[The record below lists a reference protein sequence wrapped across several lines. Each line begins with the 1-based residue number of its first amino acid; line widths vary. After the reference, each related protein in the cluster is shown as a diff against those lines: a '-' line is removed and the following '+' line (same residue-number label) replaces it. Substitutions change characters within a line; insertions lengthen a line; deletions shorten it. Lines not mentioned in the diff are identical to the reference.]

1 MKAGAARVLI
11 IFFGLISLPGQA
23 ASISVNNLR
32 MWHAPDHTRLVFDI
46 SGPLRH
52 KVFTLKNPDR
62 VVIDIGRASLAKPLP
77 KLKYDGPIVK
87 SVRTGHRS
95 TGELRIVFDLKRKS
109 SPRAFVLKPF
119 QKYGYRLV
127 LDLDHG
133 SASRLTPKTQPITRA
148 KPKAPARAS
157 KPATPSYRSSR
168 RKNLVIAIDAGHG
181 GEDPGAIGRR
191 YRTYEKRVVLN
202 IAKELKKLID
212 KEPGMKAML
221 TRKGDYFVPLPK
233 RALMAQE
240 ARASVFISI
249 HADSLPGKRAR
260 GASVYALSQ
269 RGATSR
275 FAKRLAKQENVSDF
289 IGGVSKSK
297 DPLVHMVLVDMNRTT
312 TIIESLELGRDIIRT
327 LAPVGHLHSR
337 KVEQAGFAVL
347 KSPVIPSVLVETA
360 FISNPAE
367 EKRLRTRKFQRRM
380 ARGIFNGIKR
390 YVKRNGL
397 KSSPSAVPRNA
408 ASIKRKGK
416 QHIVRRGDTLSEI
429 AQRYGVGVSELRLAN
444 NMSSSRLRTG
454 ERLLIP

>member
-1 MKAGAARVLI
+1 
-11 IFFGLISLPGQA
+11 
-23 ASISVNNLR
+23 
-32 MWHAPDHTRLVFDI
+32 
-46 SGPLRH
+46 
-52 KVFTLKNPDR
+52 
-62 VVIDIGRASLAKPLP
+62 
-77 KLKYDGPIVK
+77 
-87 SVRTGHRS
+87 
-95 TGELRIVFDLKRKS
+95 
-109 SPRAFVLKPF
+109 
-119 QKYGYRLV
+119 
-127 LDLDHG
+127 
-133 SASRLTPKTQPITRA
+133 
-148 KPKAPARAS
+148 
-157 KPATPSYRSSR
+157 
-168 RKNLVIAIDAGHG
+168 
-181 GEDPGAIGRR
+181 
-191 YRTYEKRVVLN
+191 
-202 IAKELKKLID
+202 
-212 KEPGMKAML
+212 
-221 TRKGDYFVPLPK
+221 
-233 RALMAQE
+233 
-240 ARASVFISI
+240 
-249 HADSLPGKRAR
+249 
-260 GASVYALSQ
+260 
-269 RGATSR
+269 
-275 FAKRLAKQENVSDF
+275 
-289 IGGVSKSK
+289 
-297 DPLVHMVLVDMNRTT
+297 MNRTT